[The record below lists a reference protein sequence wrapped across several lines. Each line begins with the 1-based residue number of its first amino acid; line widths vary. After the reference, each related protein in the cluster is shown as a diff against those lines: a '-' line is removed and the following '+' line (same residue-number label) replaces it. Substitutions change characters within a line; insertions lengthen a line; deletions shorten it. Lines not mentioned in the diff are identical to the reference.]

1 MSHTPGPWK
10 VDEDG
15 FVWGYL
21 PGSHMKEPRFLI
33 AQVRGWGYMQY
44 MQGGEQIHAANA
56 RLIAA
61 APELFEACTLAMDVM
76 NNEDATGLDLYEC
89 RLILT
94 RACTK
99 AMGVPAL
106 EFVEQELAFVERE
119 RAKMGGKSA

>member
-44 MQGGEQIHAANA
+44 MQDGEQIHAANA

-61 APELFEACTLAMDVM
+61 APELYEMLSEVLSSIERVACGGENAVRFRAEWIEEA
-76 NNEDATGLDLYEC
+76 
-89 RLILT
+89 
-94 RACTK
+94 RAVCAK
-99 AMGVPAL
+99 VRGD
-106 EFVEQELAFVERE
+106 EGER
-119 RAKMGGKSA
+119 R

>member
-61 APELFEACTLAMDVM
+61 APELFEAL
-76 NNEDATGLDLYEC
+76 NEA
-89 RLILT
+89 LINIERVLRGDRKAVPF
-94 RACTK
+94 RAEWIEE
-99 AMGVPAL
+99 A
-106 EFVEQELAFVERE
+106 
-119 RAKMGGKSA
+119 RAVCAKIRGDEEEGR

>member
-1 MSHTPGPWK
+1 MSHMPGPWK

-44 MQGGEQIHAANA
+44 MQDGEQIHAANA

-61 APELFEACTLAMDVM
+61 APELYEAL
-76 NNEDATGLDLYEC
+76 LDLY
-89 RLILT
+89 
-94 RACTK
+94 K
-99 AMGVPAL
+99 
-106 EFVEQELAFVERE
+106 AFVIEE
-119 RAKMGGKSA
+119 ISIDAGVRARLRARDALALVRGDEGEGR

>member
-61 APELFEACTLAMDVM
+61 APELLEVCEALLALNNTLVVELSESDWLKYKREA
-76 NNEDATGLDLYEC
+76 E
-89 RLILT
+89 R
-94 RACTK
+94 K
-99 AMGVPAL
+99 AKAAL
-106 EFVEQELAFVERE
+106 
-119 RAKMGGKSA
+119 AKARGDEGEGC